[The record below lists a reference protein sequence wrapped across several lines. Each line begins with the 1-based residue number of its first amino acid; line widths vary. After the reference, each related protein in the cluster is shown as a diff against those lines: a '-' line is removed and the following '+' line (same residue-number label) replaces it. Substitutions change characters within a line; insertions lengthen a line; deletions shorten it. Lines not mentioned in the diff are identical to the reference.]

1 VITCIVAADPNILP
15 LGTEIRISGAR
26 HTTLRTACSTPAFMS
41 FCVVLWRSACVH
53 VLKICGGVAV
63 AHTGAHTMGTSQK
76 SISATD
82 VQSLT
87 HELTRE
93 NKPESPVVQ
102 ALQRQVANA
111 FVLYANYKHY
121 HWQTYGPLFRDLHK
135 LFDQL
140 AEDVLPTLDELAER
154 VRMIGQDPPAH
165 LIAAADLASVTAA
178 APHSTMR
185 EMVEEGDRNL
195 LVVIK
200 EMRQAAKLA
209 DEHGDPGTVDIFSRL
224 VQIHEKHE
232 WFMRDM
238 LRTGDGLCS

>member
-1 VITCIVAADPNILP
+1 
-15 LGTEIRISGAR
+15 
-26 HTTLRTACSTPAFMS
+26 
-41 FCVVLWRSACVH
+41 
-53 VLKICGGVAV
+53 
-63 AHTGAHTMGTSQK
+63 MGTSQK
-76 SISATD
+76 SVSATD
-82 VQSLT
+82 VQSIT
-87 HELTRE
+87 QELTRE
-93 NKPESPVVQ
+93 NKPESPIIQ

-154 VRMIGQDPPAH
+154 IRMIGQDPPAH
-165 LIAAADLASVTAA
+165 LIAAADLATVTAA

-185 EMVEEGDRNL
+185 EMVEEANRNL

-200 EMRQAAKLA
+200 EMRHAAKIA
-209 DEHGDPGTVDIFSRL
+209 DEHEDPGTVDVFSRL

-232 WFMRDM
+232 WFTRDM
-238 LRTGDGLCS
+238 LRTGDGLCT

>member
-1 VITCIVAADPNILP
+1 
-15 LGTEIRISGAR
+15 
-26 HTTLRTACSTPAFMS
+26 
-41 FCVVLWRSACVH
+41 
-53 VLKICGGVAV
+53 
-63 AHTGAHTMGTSQK
+63 
-76 SISATD
+76 
-82 VQSLT
+82 
-87 HELTRE
+87 
-93 NKPESPVVQ
+93 
-102 ALQRQVANA
+102 
-111 FVLYANYKHY
+111 
-121 HWQTYGPLFRDLHK
+121 

-165 LIAAADLASVTAA
+165 LIAAADLATVAAA

-185 EMVEEGDRNL
+185 EMVEESDRNL

-209 DEHGDPGTVDIFSRL
+209 DEHGDPGTVDVFSRL

-238 LRTGDGLCS
+238 LRTGDGLCT

>member
-1 VITCIVAADPNILP
+1 MATQPK
-15 LGTEIRISGAR
+15 
-26 HTTLRTACSTPAFMS
+26 TT
-41 FCVVLWRSACVH
+41 
-53 VLKICGGVAV
+53 
-63 AHTGAHTMGTSQK
+63 
-76 SISATD
+76 SATD

-87 HELTRE
+87 NELTRE
-93 NKPESPVVQ
+93 NKPDSPVIQ

-121 HWQTYGPLFRDLHK
+121 HWQTFGPMFRDLHK

-140 AEDVLPTLDELAER
+140 ANDVLPTLDEFAER

-165 LIAAADLASVTAA
+165 LIAAADLASVAPA
-178 APHSTMR
+178 APHSSMR
-185 EMVEEGDRNL
+185 DMVEEGDRNL

-209 DEHGDPGTVDIFSRL
+209 DDHGDPGTVDVFSRT

-232 WFMRDM
+232 WFMREM
-238 LRTGDGLCS
+238 LRNGDGLCG